1 MLPSCQ
7 PDIAIVLNDVMAINH
22 LSKIWTGSTILK
34 AAGARRRHLLRLFAG
49 GLSAHAVTS
58 AHDALK
64 AVKGGTSQPL
74 PRPHCALI
82 AKTARATDTSM
93 SSSNAKITEAELEND
108 LGPRRVY
115 STSPSSPSR
124 MPAFASVL
132 AVVAILY
139 FGKEVLLPLAIA
151 VLLTFALAPISSRL
165 RKLGLP
171 RIPAVIITVVL
182 AFLVLVLFGLVVAG
196 HIAEV
201 AQNLPAYQGNII
213 AKIRS
218 LQESGT
224 DSGIVRR
231 LTSVVE
237 SVGRELSNE
246 EDRPVAPG
254 TGSRPREPVLVEI
267 FAPSRPIETLTSLI
281 GPLLGPIA
289 SLGLIIVVVI
299 FMLLE
304 REELRDR
311 FIRLVG
317 YGDLHRTTEA
327 IQEAGSRVA
336 RYLLMQLVVNCAYG
350 VPLAL
355 GLWAVGIP
363 NPALWGMLAIVLR
376 FVPYIGPVIATV
388 LPLFLAFAVD
398 PGWSLVLWVAAIFVV
413 LELTSNNVIEPW
425 LYGSRTGLSPLAI
438 IVAAIFWAWLWGPV
452 GLVLST
458 PLTVCLAVLGRY
470 VPQFEFLEVVFGS
483 DPVLDPKERLYQRL
497 LAGDPD
503 EATDYAEEFLAEDYL
518 EDYYGK
524 VAIPALL
531 LAEKDR
537 RRGVLTA
544 EQMEQV
550 FGSAITLV
558 SNLGEIAEEEEQEE
572 EDEQKETEAA
582 GRPSTPLKE
591 GNGDESEIPDG
602 RGKTVFCVGGRGP
615 LDDASAAMLAQVLQ
629 VQGAEVVTARHSDIP
644 SRRAMSLIPEQ
655 SNAIVVCFLNEDSAR
670 HASILIRR
678 FKRIYPAIRVGA
690 VLWVENQEERQ
701 PPTLRE
707 ADFVATTLTLAA
719 REALADTPAS
729 LVTPARKIRTRRS
742 STKTGITAPQS
753 GI

>member
-1 MLPSCQ
+1 
-7 PDIAIVLNDVMAINH
+7 
-22 LSKIWTGSTILK
+22 
-34 AAGARRRHLLRLFAG
+34 
-49 GLSAHAVTS
+49 
-58 AHDALK
+58 
-64 AVKGGTSQPL
+64 
-74 PRPHCALI
+74 
-82 AKTARATDTSM
+82 M
-93 SSSNAKITEAELEND
+93 SSSNAKIAEAAELEND

-115 STSPSSPSR
+115 STSPSSPSS

-132 AVVAILY
+132 AVIAILY

-171 RIPAVIITVVL
+171 RIPAVIVTVVL

-237 SVGRELSNE
+237 SVGRELSNAE
-246 EDRPVAPG
+246 ERPV

-289 SLGLIIVVVI
+289 SLGLIVVVVI

-503 EATDYAEEFLAEDYL
+503 EATDYAEEFLEEDYL

-550 FGSAITLV
+550 FGTAITLV
-558 SNLGEIAEEEEQEE
+558 SNLGEIAQEEEEEE
-572 EDEQKETEAA
+572 EKEEEQKEKGVS
-582 GRPSTPLKE
+582 GRPSTHPKE
-591 GNGDESEIPDG
+591 GNEDESELPDG
-602 RGKTVFCVGGRGP
+602 RGKTVFCIGGRGP

-629 VQGAEVVTARHSDIP
+629 VQGAEVVAARHSDIP
-644 SRRAMSLIPEQ
+644 NRRAMSLVPKQ
-655 SNAIVVCFLNEDSAR
+655 SNAIVVCFLNEGSAR
-670 HASILIRR
+670 HARILIRR

-690 VLWVENQEERQ
+690 VLWVENQEERH

-719 REALADTPAS
+719 REALADAAAS

-742 STKTGITAPQS
+742 SNKTGITAAQS

>member
-1 MLPSCQ
+1 M
-7 PDIAIVLNDVMAINH
+7 
-22 LSKIWTGSTILK
+22 K
-34 AAGARRRHLLRLFAG
+34 
-49 GLSAHAVTS
+49 
-58 AHDALK
+58 
-64 AVKGGTSQPL
+64 
-74 PRPHCALI
+74 
-82 AKTARATDTSM
+82 
-93 SSSNAKITEAELEND
+93 ND
-108 LGPRRVY
+108 LGGLRRVY
-115 STSPSSPSR
+115 SISPSSPSR

-132 AVVAILY
+132 AVIAIL
-139 FGKEVLLPLAIA
+139 FFAREVLLPLAIA

-171 RIPAVIITVVL
+171 RILAVIITVAL

-196 HIAEV
+196 HVADV
-201 AQNLPAYQGNII
+201 AQDLPAYQNNII
-213 AKIRS
+213 TKIRAV
-218 LQESGT
+218 QESGT
-224 DSGIVRR
+224 DSGVLQR

-237 SVGRELSNE
+237 SVGRELNSAGKQ
-246 EDRPVAPG
+246 PSAPG
-254 TGSRPREPVLVEI
+254 GGSPPREPLLVEI
-267 FAPSRPIETLTSLI
+267 FSPNRPIETLTSLI

-336 RYLLMQLVVNCAYG
+336 RYLLMQLLVNCAYG
-350 VPLAL
+350 IPLAL

-363 NPALWGMLAIVLR
+363 NAALWGMLAIVLR
-376 FVPYIGPVIATV
+376 FVPYIGPAIATV
-388 LPLFLAFAVD
+388 LPMFLAFAVD
-398 PGWSLVLWVAAIFVV
+398 PGWTLVLWVAAIFLL
-413 LELTSNNVIEPW
+413 LELISNNIVEPW

-470 VPQFEFLEVVFGS
+470 VPQFEFLEVLFGS

-503 EATDYAEEFLAEDYL
+503 EATDYAEEILEENYL

-537 RRGVLTA
+537 RRGVLT
-544 EQMEQV
+544 EQQMEQV
-550 FGSAITLV
+550 FATAITLV
-558 SNLGEIAEEEEQEE
+558 SNLAEIAQEEEQEE
-572 EDEQKETEAA
+572 KGQENKETLS
-582 GRPSTPLKE
+582 GRPTTLGE
-591 GNGDESEIPDG
+591 GLDGDEGALPDG
-602 RGKTVFCVGGRGP
+602 RGKTILCIGGRGA

-629 VQGAEVVTARHSDIP
+629 VQGTEVVVAKHTDIAN
-644 SRRAMSLIPEQ
+644 RRAMTLLPKQ
-655 SNAIVVCFLNEDSAR
+655 ADAIVVCFLNEDSAK
-670 HASILIRR
+670 HAGILIRR
-678 FKRIYPAIRVGA
+678 LKRLFPTTRVGA
-690 VLWVENQEERQ
+690 VLWAEREQ
-701 PPTLRE
+701 DIPPPALDE
-707 ADFVATTLTLAA
+707 VDFITSTLASTA
-719 REALADTPAS
+719 REALSDAPPSVMA
-729 LVTPARKIRTRRS
+729 PPRKIRVRRPLDKS
-742 STKTGITAPQS
+742 ATAAAQPGI
-753 GI
+753 

>member
-1 MLPSCQ
+1 MQ
-7 PDIAIVLNDVMAINH
+7 N
-22 LSKIWTGSTILK
+22 
-34 AAGARRRHLLRLFAG
+34 
-49 GLSAHAVTS
+49 
-58 AHDALK
+58 
-64 AVKGGTSQPL
+64 
-74 PRPHCALI
+74 
-82 AKTARATDTSM
+82 
-93 SSSNAKITEAELEND
+93 ELG
-108 LGPRRVY
+108 GPRRLY
-115 STSPSSPSR
+115 SISPSGPSR

-139 FGKEVLLPLAIA
+139 FAKEVLLPLAIA

-171 RIPAVIITVVL
+171 RILAVITTVVL
-182 AFLVLVLFGLVVAG
+182 AFLGLTLFALVVAG
-196 HIAEV
+196 QVAEV

-213 AKIRS
+213 GKIRS

-224 DSGIVRR
+224 DNGIVRR
-231 LTSVVE
+231 LTSVIE
-237 SVGRELSNE
+237 SVGREINN
-246 EDRPVAPG
+246 AGQNQATPG
-254 TGSRPREPVLVEI
+254 SASPSREPMLVEI

-281 GPLLGPIA
+281 SPLLGPIA

-327 IQEAGSRVA
+327 LQEAGSRVA
-336 RYLLMQLVVNCAYG
+336 LYLLMQLVVNCAYG
-350 VPLAL
+350 IPLAL

-363 NPALWGMLAIVLR
+363 NAVLWGMLAIVLR

-398 PGWSLVLWVAAIFVV
+398 PGWSLVLWVAAIFLV
-413 LELTSNNVIEPW
+413 LELTSNNIVEPW

-452 GLVLST
+452 GLILST

-470 VPQFEFLEVVFGS
+470 VPQFEFLEVLFGS
-483 DPVLDPKERLYQRL
+483 EPVLDPKERLYQRL

-503 EATDYAEEFLAEDYL
+503 EATDQAEEMLEEDYL

-531 LAEKDR
+531 LAERDR

-544 EQMEQV
+544 GQMEQV
-550 FGSAITLV
+550 YETATTLV
-558 SNLGEIAEEEEQEE
+558 SNLEDIAQEEEQEAEEEEKSKATGEIPKAPSEEQNSSEE
-572 EDEQKETEAA
+572 EE
-582 GRPSTPLKE
+582 L
-591 GNGDESEIPDG
+591 PDG
-602 RGKTVFCVGGRGP
+602 TGKTVICIGGRGP

-629 VQGAEVVTARHSDIP
+629 VQGAEVVTARHSDITNRR
-644 SRRAMSLIPEQ
+644 SRDLIPKEA
-655 SNAIVVCFLNEDSAR
+655 NAVVVCFLNEDSAK
-670 HASILIRR
+670 HAGILMRR
-678 FKRIYPAIRVGA
+678 FKRIYPTSRVGA
-690 VLWVENQEERQ
+690 VLWSDSEDARPLSAQKD
-701 PPTLRE
+701 
-707 ADFVATTLTLAA
+707 ADFTASRLTDAA
-719 REALADTPAS
+719 REALSEAPLIPVTTP
-729 LVTPARKIRTRRS
+729 RKLQIRTRRS
-742 STKTGITAPQS
+742 ATRPPIASADAET
-753 GI
+753 

>member
-1 MLPSCQ
+1 
-7 PDIAIVLNDVMAINH
+7 
-22 LSKIWTGSTILK
+22 
-34 AAGARRRHLLRLFAG
+34 
-49 GLSAHAVTS
+49 
-58 AHDALK
+58 
-64 AVKGGTSQPL
+64 
-74 PRPHCALI
+74 
-82 AKTARATDTSM
+82 
-93 SSSNAKITEAELEND
+93 
-108 LGPRRVY
+108 
-115 STSPSSPSR
+115 

-132 AVVAILY
+132 AVIAILY
-139 FGKEVLLPLAIA
+139 FAKEVLLPLAIA

-171 RIPAVIITVVL
+171 RILAVIITVVL
-182 AFLVLVLFGLVVAG
+182 AFLVLILFGLVVAG
-196 HIAEV
+196 HVAEV
-201 AQNLPAYQGNII
+201 AQNLPAYQDNII
-213 AKIRS
+213 AKIRA
-218 LQESGT
+218 LQETGT
-224 DSGIVRR
+224 DNGIVRR

-237 SVGRELSNE
+237 SVGRELNRAEQRS
-246 EDRPVAPG
+246 PG
-254 TGSRPREPVLVEI
+254 GGFTPREPLLVEI

-327 IQEAGSRVA
+327 LQEAGSRVA

-363 NPALWGMLAIVLR
+363 NAALWGMLAIVLR

-398 PGWSLVLWVAAIFVV
+398 PGWSLVLWVGAIFLL
-413 LELTSNNVIEPW
+413 LELTSNNIVEPW

-452 GLVLST
+452 GLILST

-470 VPQFEFLEVVFGS
+470 VPQFEFLEVLFGS

-503 EATDYAEEFLAEDYL
+503 EATDSAEEILEEVYLA
-518 EDYYGK
+518 DYYGK

-537 RRGVLTA
+537 RRGVLTE
-544 EQMEQV
+544 EQMERV
-550 FGSAITLV
+550 FETAIALV
-558 SNLGEIAEEEEQEE
+558 SNLAEIAQEEEQEE
-572 EDEQKETEAA
+572 EEGQEEKEAA
-582 GRPSTPLKE
+582 IGRPIMPTNK
-591 GNGDESEIPDG
+591 GNEDEEELPDG
-602 RGKTVFCVGGRGP
+602 SDKTVFCVGGRGP

-629 VQGAEVVTARHSDIP
+629 VQGAEVVSARHSDIA
-644 SRRAMSLIPEQ
+644 SRRTMNLVPKQ
-655 SNAIVVCFLNEDSAR
+655 TNAIVVCFLNQDSTK
-670 HASILIRR
+670 HASILVRR
-678 FKRIYPAIRVGA
+678 FKRMYPAMRVGA
-690 VLWVENQEERQ
+690 VLWATSEEDRQ
-701 PPTLRE
+701 LSALEE
-707 ADFVATTLTLAA
+707 ADFIASTLTSAA
-719 REALADTPAS
+719 REALSDAPPS
-729 LVTPARKIRTRRS
+729 LVAPPRKIRVRRPPN
-742 STKTGITAPQS
+742 KIGTAAALP
-753 GI
+753 GK

>member
-1 MLPSCQ
+1 LQ
-7 PDIAIVLNDVMAINH
+7 N
-22 LSKIWTGSTILK
+22 
-34 AAGARRRHLLRLFAG
+34 
-49 GLSAHAVTS
+49 
-58 AHDALK
+58 
-64 AVKGGTSQPL
+64 
-74 PRPHCALI
+74 
-82 AKTARATDTSM
+82 
-93 SSSNAKITEAELEND
+93 ELG
-108 LGPRRVY
+108 GPRRLY
-115 STSPSSPSR
+115 SISPSGPSR

-139 FGKEVLLPLAIA
+139 FAKEVLLPLAIA

-171 RIPAVIITVVL
+171 RILAVITTVVL
-182 AFLVLVLFGLVVAG
+182 AFLGLTLFALVVAG
-196 HIAEV
+196 QVAEV

-213 AKIRS
+213 GKIRS

-224 DSGIVRR
+224 DNGIVRR
-231 LTSVVE
+231 LTSVIE
-237 SVGRELSNE
+237 SVGREINN
-246 EDRPVAPG
+246 AGQNQATPG
-254 TGSRPREPVLVEI
+254 SASPSREPMLVEI

-281 GPLLGPIA
+281 SPLLGPIA

-327 IQEAGSRVA
+327 LQEAGSRVA
-336 RYLLMQLVVNCAYG
+336 LYLLMQLVVNCAYG
-350 VPLAL
+350 IPLAL

-363 NPALWGMLAIVLR
+363 NAVLWGMLAIVLR

-398 PGWSLVLWVAAIFVV
+398 PGWSLVLWVAAIFLV
-413 LELTSNNVIEPW
+413 LELTSNNIVEPW

-452 GLVLST
+452 GLILST

-470 VPQFEFLEVVFGS
+470 VPQFEFLEVLFGS
-483 DPVLDPKERLYQRL
+483 EPVLDPKERLYQRL

-503 EATDYAEEFLAEDYL
+503 EATDQAEEMLEEDYL

-531 LAEKDR
+531 LAERDR

-544 EQMEQV
+544 GQMEQV
-550 FGSAITLV
+550 YETATTLV
-558 SNLGEIAEEEEQEE
+558 SNLEDIAQEEEQEAEEEEKSKATGEIPKAPSEEQNSSEE
-572 EDEQKETEAA
+572 EE
-582 GRPSTPLKE
+582 L
-591 GNGDESEIPDG
+591 PDG
-602 RGKTVFCVGGRGP
+602 TGKTVICIGGRGP

-629 VQGAEVVTARHSDIP
+629 VQGAEVVTARHSDITNRR
-644 SRRAMSLIPEQ
+644 SRDLIPKEA
-655 SNAIVVCFLNEDSAR
+655 NAVVVCFLNEDSAK
-670 HASILIRR
+670 HAGILMRR
-678 FKRIYPAIRVGA
+678 FKRIYPTSRVGA
-690 VLWVENQEERQ
+690 VLWSDSEDARPLSAQKD
-701 PPTLRE
+701 
-707 ADFVATTLTLAA
+707 ADFTASRLTDAA
-719 REALADTPAS
+719 REALSEAPLIPVTTP
-729 LVTPARKIRTRRS
+729 RKLQIRTRRS
-742 STKTGITAPQS
+742 ATRPPIASADAET
-753 GI
+753 

>member
-1 MLPSCQ
+1 M
-7 PDIAIVLNDVMAINH
+7 
-22 LSKIWTGSTILK
+22 
-34 AAGARRRHLLRLFAG
+34 
-49 GLSAHAVTS
+49 
-58 AHDALK
+58 
-64 AVKGGTSQPL
+64 
-74 PRPHCALI
+74 
-82 AKTARATDTSM
+82 
-93 SSSNAKITEAELEND
+93 ENE

-132 AVVAILY
+132 AVIAILY
-139 FGKEVLLPLAIA
+139 LGKEVLLPLAIA

-171 RIPAVIITVVL
+171 RISAVVVTVVL
-182 AFLVLVLFGLVVAG
+182 AFLVLALFGLVVAG
-196 HIAEV
+196 HVAEV

-218 LQESGT
+218 LQESGM

-231 LTSVVE
+231 LTSVIE
-237 SVGRELSNE
+237 SVGRELSNAE
-246 EDRPVAPG
+246 ERPVAPG

-398 PGWSLVLWVAAIFVV
+398 PGWSLVLWVGAIFVV

-503 EATDYAEEFLAEDYL
+503 EATDYAEEFLEEDYL

-550 FGSAITLV
+550 FGTAITLA
-558 SNLGEIAEEEEQEE
+558 SNLGEIAQEEEEEE
-572 EDEQKETEAA
+572 EKEGEQKEKGVA
-582 GRPSTPLKE
+582 GRPNTHPKE
-591 GNGDESEIPDG
+591 GNEDESELPDG
-602 RGKTVFCVGGRGP
+602 RGKTVFCIGGRGP

-629 VQGAEVVTARHSDIP
+629 VQGAEVVAARHSDIP
-644 SRRAMSLIPEQ
+644 NRRAMSLVPKQ
-655 SNAIVVCFLNEDSAR
+655 SIAIVVCFLNEDSAR
-670 HASILIRR
+670 HARILIRR

-690 VLWVENQEERQ
+690 VLWVENQEESQ
-701 PPTLRE
+701 PPTLLE
-707 ADFVATTLTLAA
+707 ADFVATTLTSAA
-719 REALADTPAS
+719 RAALADAPAS

-742 STKTGITAPQS
+742 SNKTSINAAES
-753 GI
+753 GS

>member
-1 MLPSCQ
+1 M
-7 PDIAIVLNDVMAINH
+7 
-22 LSKIWTGSTILK
+22 
-34 AAGARRRHLLRLFAG
+34 
-49 GLSAHAVTS
+49 
-58 AHDALK
+58 
-64 AVKGGTSQPL
+64 
-74 PRPHCALI
+74 PRPICALFS
-82 AKTARATDTSM
+82 KDLVRATDTSM
-93 SSSNAKITEAELEND
+93 SSSDARITEAELEND

-132 AVVAILY
+132 AVIAILY

-165 RKLGLP
+165 RKLGMP
-171 RIPAVIITVVL
+171 RIPAVIVTVVI

-196 HIAEV
+196 HVAEV

-237 SVGRELSNE
+237 SVGRELSNAE
-246 EDRPVAPG
+246 QRPGAPG

-398 PGWSLVLWVAAIFVV
+398 PGWSLVLWVGAIFLV

-503 EATDYAEEFLAEDYL
+503 EATDYAEEFLEEDYL

-550 FGSAITLV
+550 FGTAITLV
-558 SNLGEIAEEEEQEE
+558 SNLAEIAQEEEQEE
-572 EDEQKETEAA
+572 EEEQKEAA
-582 GRPSTPLKE
+582 GQPSPAKE
-591 GNGDESEIPDG
+591 GNGDESELPDG
-602 RGKTVFCVGGRGP
+602 RGKAVFCVGGRGP
-615 LDDASAAMLAQVLQ
+615 LDDASAAMLAQILQ
-629 VQGAEVVTARHSDIP
+629 VQGAEVVAARHSDIP
-644 SRRAMSLIPEQ
+644 NRRAMSLVPKQ
-655 SNAIVVCFLNEDSAR
+655 SNAIVVCFLNEDSTR
-670 HASILIRR
+670 HAAILVRR

-690 VLWVENQEERQ
+690 VFWVENQKERQ
-701 PPTLRE
+701 PPALGE
-707 ADFVATTLTLAA
+707 ADFVATTLTSAA
-719 REALADTPAS
+719 REALADAPPS

-742 STKTGITAPQS
+742 SNKTGIAPARS

>member
-1 MLPSCQ
+1 
-7 PDIAIVLNDVMAINH
+7 
-22 LSKIWTGSTILK
+22 
-34 AAGARRRHLLRLFAG
+34 
-49 GLSAHAVTS
+49 
-58 AHDALK
+58 
-64 AVKGGTSQPL
+64 
-74 PRPHCALI
+74 
-82 AKTARATDTSM
+82 M
-93 SSSNAKITEAELEND
+93 SSGNAKITEAELEKD

-132 AVVAILY
+132 AVIAILY

-182 AFLVLVLFGLVVAG
+182 AFLILVLFGLVVAG

-218 LQESGT
+218 LQEGGT
-224 DSGIVRR
+224 DGGIVRR

-237 SVGRELSNE
+237 SVGRELSNAQE
-246 EDRPVAPG
+246 RPVSSG
-254 TGSRPREPVLVEI
+254 TVSRPREPVLVEI

-398 PGWSLVLWVAAIFVV
+398 PGWSLVLWVGAIFLV

-503 EATDYAEEFLAEDYL
+503 EATDYAEEFLEEDYL

-544 EQMEQV
+544 GQMEHV
-550 FGSAITLV
+550 FGTAITLV
-558 SNLGEIAEEEEQEE
+558 SNLGEIAQEEEQEDIE
-572 EDEQKETEAA
+572 EEQEDKEAA
-582 GRPSTPLKE
+582 GRPSTTPKE
-591 GNGDESEIPDG
+591 GNGDESVLPDG

-629 VQGAEVVTARHSDIP
+629 VQGAEVVAARHSDI
-644 SRRAMSLIPEQ
+644 SNRRAMSLVPKQ

-690 VLWVENQEERQ
+690 VLWVENQEEEQ

-707 ADFVATTLTLAA
+707 ADFVATTLTSAA
-719 REALADTPAS
+719 REALADAPAS
-729 LVTPARKIRTRRS
+729 FVTPARKIRTRRS
-742 STKTGITAPQS
+742 SNKTGITAAQS
-753 GI
+753 RI

>member
-1 MLPSCQ
+1 LK
-7 PDIAIVLNDVMAINH
+7 NDP
-22 LSKIWTGSTILK
+22 
-34 AAGARRRHLLRLFAG
+34 GA
-49 GLSAHAVTS
+49 
-58 AHDALK
+58 
-64 AVKGGTSQPL
+64 
-74 PRPHCALI
+74 
-82 AKTARATDTSM
+82 
-93 SSSNAKITEAELEND
+93 
-108 LGPRRVY
+108 PRRVY
-115 STSPSSPSR
+115 SISPSSPSR
-124 MPAFASVL
+124 MPAFASIL
-132 AVVAILY
+132 AVIAILY
-139 FGKEVLLPLAIA
+139 FAREVLLPLAIA

-171 RIPAVIITVVL
+171 RVLAVIITVVL
-182 AFLVLVLFGLVVAG
+182 AFLVLILFGLVVAG
-196 HIAEV
+196 HVAEV
-201 AQNLPAYQGNII
+201 AQNLPAYQDNII
-213 AKIRS
+213 TKIRA

-231 LTSVVE
+231 LTSVIE
-237 SVGRELSNE
+237 SVGRELDSAGQ
-246 EDRPVAPG
+246 RPAAPDG
-254 TGSRPREPVLVEI
+254 GATPREPLLVEI
-267 FAPSRPIETLTSLI
+267 FAPNRPIETLTSLI

-363 NPALWGMLAIVLR
+363 NAALWGMLAIVLR

-398 PGWSLVLWVAAIFVV
+398 PGWSLVLWVGCIFLV
-413 LELTSNNVIEPW
+413 LELTSNNVVEPW

-452 GLVLST
+452 GLILST

-470 VPQFEFLEVVFGS
+470 VPQFEFLEVLFGS

-503 EATDYAEEFLAEDYL
+503 EATDYAEEILEEDYL
-518 EDYYGK
+518 EEYYGK

-550 FGSAITLV
+550 FAAAIALV
-558 SNLGEIAEEEEQEE
+558 SNLAEIAQEEEQEE
-572 EDEQKETEAA
+572 KGREEKEAAVGQPPAPRKEDENEKE
-582 GRPSTPLKE
+582 L
-591 GNGDESEIPDG
+591 PDG
-602 RGKTVFCVGGRGP
+602 SGKTVFCVGGRGA

-629 VQGAEVVTARHSDIP
+629 VQGAEVVAARHSDIAN
-644 SRRAMSLIPEQ
+644 RRAMNLVPKQ
-655 SNAIVVCFLNEDSAR
+655 TNAIVVCFLNLDSAK
-670 HASILIRR
+670 HAGILVRR
-678 FKRIYPAIRVGA
+678 FKRLYPTMRVGA
-690 VLWVENQEERQ
+690 VLWAEREEDKQ
-701 PPTLRE
+701 PPTFDE
-707 ADFVATTLTLAA
+707 ADFIVSTLTSAA
-719 REALADTPAS
+719 REALSDAPPLSVA
-729 LVTPARKIRTRRS
+729 PPRKIRVRRS
-742 STKTGITAPQS
+742 LNKTSTTTA
-753 GI
+753 

>member
-1 MLPSCQ
+1 M
-7 PDIAIVLNDVMAINH
+7 
-22 LSKIWTGSTILK
+22 
-34 AAGARRRHLLRLFAG
+34 
-49 GLSAHAVTS
+49 
-58 AHDALK
+58 
-64 AVKGGTSQPL
+64 
-74 PRPHCALI
+74 
-82 AKTARATDTSM
+82 
-93 SSSNAKITEAELEND
+93 END

-132 AVVAILY
+132 AAIAILY

-171 RIPAVIITVVL
+171 RIPAVIITVVI

-196 HIAEV
+196 HVAEV

-231 LTSVVE
+231 LTSVIE
-237 SVGRELSNE
+237 SVGRELSNAE
-246 EDRPVAPG
+246 ERPVAPG

-503 EATDYAEEFLAEDYL
+503 EATDYAEEFLEEDYL

-550 FGSAITLV
+550 FGTAITLV
-558 SNLGEIAEEEEQEE
+558 LNLAEIAQEEGQEEDEEEQKEE
-572 EDEQKETEAA
+572 ESV
-582 GRPSTPLKE
+582 GLPSTPPKE
-591 GNGDESEIPDG
+591 GNEDESELPDG
-602 RGKTVFCVGGRGP
+602 RGKTVFCIGGRGP

-629 VQGAEVVTARHSDIP
+629 VQGAEVVAARHSDIS
-644 SRRAMSLIPEQ
+644 SRGAISLVPKQ

-701 PPTLRE
+701 PPTLGE
-707 ADFVATTLTLAA
+707 ADFVATTLTSAA
-719 REALADTPAS
+719 REALADAPAS

-742 STKTGITAPQS
+742 SNKTSITAAQS

>member
-1 MLPSCQ
+1 
-7 PDIAIVLNDVMAINH
+7 
-22 LSKIWTGSTILK
+22 
-34 AAGARRRHLLRLFAG
+34 
-49 GLSAHAVTS
+49 
-58 AHDALK
+58 
-64 AVKGGTSQPL
+64 
-74 PRPHCALI
+74 
-82 AKTARATDTSM
+82 
-93 SSSNAKITEAELEND
+93 
-108 LGPRRVY
+108 
-115 STSPSSPSR
+115 

-132 AVVAILY
+132 AVIAILY

-171 RIPAVIITVVL
+171 RIPAVIITVVI

-196 HIAEV
+196 HVAEV

-231 LTSVVE
+231 LTSVIE
-237 SVGRELSNE
+237 SVGRELSNAE
-246 EDRPVAPG
+246 ERPVASG
-254 TGSRPREPVLVEI
+254 SGSRPREPVLVEI

-503 EATDYAEEFLAEDYL
+503 EATDYAEEFLEQDYL
-518 EDYYGK
+518 EDYYGE

-550 FGSAITLV
+550 FGTAITLV
-558 SNLGEIAEEEEQEE
+558 SNLAEIAQEEGQEEEEEE
-572 EDEQKETEAA
+572 KEEEQKE
-582 GRPSTPLKE
+582 GVSGPPSTHPKE
-591 GNGDESEIPDG
+591 GNEDESELPDG
-602 RGKTVFCVGGRGP
+602 RGKTVFCIGGRGP

-629 VQGAEVVTARHSDIP
+629 VQGAEVVAARHSDIP
-644 SRRAMSLIPEQ
+644 NRRAMSLVPKQ

-670 HASILIRR
+670 HARILIRR

-690 VLWVENQEERQ
+690 VLWVENQEEEQ
-701 PPTLRE
+701 LPTLGE
-707 ADFVATTLTLAA
+707 ADFVATSLTSAA
-719 REALADTPAS
+719 REALADAPAS
-729 LVTPARKIRTRRS
+729 LVTPARKIRTRRF
-742 STKTGITAPQS
+742 STKTSITAARS
-753 GI
+753 EL

>member
-1 MLPSCQ
+1 M
-7 PDIAIVLNDVMAINH
+7 
-22 LSKIWTGSTILK
+22 
-34 AAGARRRHLLRLFAG
+34 
-49 GLSAHAVTS
+49 
-58 AHDALK
+58 
-64 AVKGGTSQPL
+64 
-74 PRPHCALI
+74 
-82 AKTARATDTSM
+82 
-93 SSSNAKITEAELEND
+93 END
-108 LGPRRVY
+108 LGGPRRVY
-115 STSPSSPSR
+115 SISPSSPSR

-132 AVVAILY
+132 AVIAILY
-139 FGKEVLLPLAIA
+139 FAKEVLLPLAIA
-151 VLLTFALAPISSRL
+151 VLLTFALGPISSRL
-165 RKLGLP
+165 RKLGVPKIL
-171 RIPAVIITVVL
+171 AVIITVVL
-182 AFLVLVLFGLVVAG
+182 AFLALILFGLVVAG
-196 HIAEV
+196 HVAEV

-213 AKIRS
+213 AKIRA

-224 DSGIVRR
+224 DNGIVRR

-237 SVGRELSNE
+237 SVGRELNSGE
-246 EDRPVAPG
+246 QRSAAPG
-254 TGSRPREPVLVEI
+254 GGFTPREPLLVEI

-350 VPLAL
+350 VPLAV
-355 GLWAVGIP
+355 GLWVVGIP
-363 NPALWGMLAIVLR
+363 NAALWGMLAIVLR
-376 FVPYIGPVIATV
+376 FVPYIGPVIAMV

-398 PGWSLVLWVAAIFVV
+398 PGWSLVLWVGAIFLV
-413 LELTSNNVIEPW
+413 LELTSNNIVEPW

-452 GLVLST
+452 GLILST

-470 VPQFEFLEVVFGS
+470 VPQFEFLEVLFGS
-483 DPVLDPKERLYQRL
+483 NPVLDPKERLYQRL

-503 EATDYAEEFLAEDYL
+503 EATDLAEEILEEDYL

-544 EQMEQV
+544 EQMEKV
-550 FGSAITLV
+550 FGAAIALI
-558 SNLGEIAEEEEQEE
+558 SNLAEIAQEEEQEE
-572 EDEQKETEAA
+572 DGQEEKESAS
-582 GRPSTPLKE
+582 GQPSTPAKE
-591 GNGDESEIPDG
+591 GHGIERELPDG
-602 RGKTVFCVGGRGP
+602 RGKTVVCIGGRGS

-629 VQGAEVVTARHSDIP
+629 VQGADVVAARHSEIAN
-644 SRRAMSLIPEQ
+644 RRAMSPVPKQ
-655 SNAIVVCFLNEDSAR
+655 ANAVVVCFLNEDSAR
-670 HASILIRR
+670 HAGILIRR
-678 FKRIYPAIRVGA
+678 FKRMYPAMRVGA
-690 VLWVENQEERQ
+690 VLWAEGEEDRQ
-701 PPTLRE
+701 SSALAE
-707 ADFVATTLTLAA
+707 ADFIASTLTSAA
-719 REALADTPAS
+719 REALSNAPPSTSVAP
-729 LVTPARKIRTRRS
+729 PRKIRVRRS
-742 STKTGITAPQS
+742 LNTTNAAAVQS
-753 GI
+753 L

>member
-1 MLPSCQ
+1 M
-7 PDIAIVLNDVMAINH
+7 
-22 LSKIWTGSTILK
+22 
-34 AAGARRRHLLRLFAG
+34 
-49 GLSAHAVTS
+49 
-58 AHDALK
+58 
-64 AVKGGTSQPL
+64 
-74 PRPHCALI
+74 PRPICALI
-82 AKTARATDTSM
+82 SKDLVRATDTSM
-93 SSSNAKITEAELEND
+93 SSSDAKITEAELESD

-132 AVVAILY
+132 AVIAILY
-139 FGKEVLLPLAIA
+139 FGKDVLLPLAIA

-165 RKLGLP
+165 RKLGMP
-171 RIPAVIITVVL
+171 RIAAVIVTVVI

-196 HIAEV
+196 HVAEV

-237 SVGRELSNE
+237 SVGRELSNAE
-246 EDRPVAPG
+246 ERPVAPG
-254 TGSRPREPVLVEI
+254 TASRPREPVLVEI

-398 PGWSLVLWVAAIFVV
+398 PGWSLVLWVGAIFLV

-503 EATDYAEEFLAEDYL
+503 EATDYAEEFLEEDYL

-550 FGSAITLV
+550 FGTAITLV
-558 SNLGEIAEEEEQEE
+558 SNLAEIAEEEEQEE
-572 EDEQKETEAA
+572 EEEEEQKETEAA
-582 GRPSTPLKE
+582 GRPSPPKE
-591 GNGDESEIPDG
+591 GNGAESELPDG

-615 LDDASAAMLAQVLQ
+615 LDDASAAMLAQILQ
-629 VQGAEVVTARHSDIP
+629 VQGAEVVAARHSDIP
-644 SRRAMSLIPEQ
+644 NRRAMSLVPKQ

-670 HASILIRR
+670 HATILVRR

-701 PPTLRE
+701 PPALGE
-707 ADFVATTLTLAA
+707 ADFVATTLTSAA
-719 REALADTPAS
+719 REALADAPPS

-742 STKTGITAPQS
+742 SNKTGIAAARS

>member
-1 MLPSCQ
+1 MLQ
-7 PDIAIVLNDVMAINH
+7 N
-22 LSKIWTGSTILK
+22 
-34 AAGARRRHLLRLFAG
+34 
-49 GLSAHAVTS
+49 
-58 AHDALK
+58 
-64 AVKGGTSQPL
+64 
-74 PRPHCALI
+74 
-82 AKTARATDTSM
+82 
-93 SSSNAKITEAELEND
+93 ELG
-108 LGPRRVY
+108 GPRRLY
-115 STSPSSPSR
+115 SISPSGPSR

-139 FGKEVLLPLAIA
+139 FAKEVLLPLAIA

-171 RIPAVIITVVL
+171 RILAVITTVVL
-182 AFLVLVLFGLVVAG
+182 AFLGLTLFALVVAG
-196 HIAEV
+196 QVAEV

-213 AKIRS
+213 GKIRS

-224 DSGIVRR
+224 DNGIVRR
-231 LTSVVE
+231 LTSVIE
-237 SVGRELSNE
+237 SVGREINN
-246 EDRPVAPG
+246 AGQNQATPG
-254 TGSRPREPVLVEI
+254 SASPSREPMLVEI

-281 GPLLGPIA
+281 SPLLGPIA

-327 IQEAGSRVA
+327 LQEAGSRVA
-336 RYLLMQLVVNCAYG
+336 LYLLMQLVVNCAYG
-350 VPLAL
+350 IPLAL

-363 NPALWGMLAIVLR
+363 NAVLWGMLAIVLR

-398 PGWSLVLWVAAIFVV
+398 PGWSLVLWVAAIFLV
-413 LELTSNNVIEPW
+413 LELTSNNIVEPW

-452 GLVLST
+452 GLILST

-470 VPQFEFLEVVFGS
+470 VPQFEFLEVLFGS
-483 DPVLDPKERLYQRL
+483 EPVLDPKERLYQRL

-503 EATDYAEEFLAEDYL
+503 EATDQAEEMLEEDYL

-531 LAEKDR
+531 LAERDR

-544 EQMEQV
+544 GQMEQV
-550 FGSAITLV
+550 YETATTLV
-558 SNLGEIAEEEEQEE
+558 SNLEDIAQEEEQEAEEEEKSKATGEIPKAPSEEQNSSEE
-572 EDEQKETEAA
+572 EE
-582 GRPSTPLKE
+582 L
-591 GNGDESEIPDG
+591 PDG
-602 RGKTVFCVGGRGP
+602 TGKTVICIGGRGP

-629 VQGAEVVTARHSDIP
+629 VQGAEVVTARHSDITNRR
-644 SRRAMSLIPEQ
+644 SRDLIPKEA
-655 SNAIVVCFLNEDSAR
+655 NAVVVCFLNEDSAK
-670 HASILIRR
+670 HAGILMRR
-678 FKRIYPAIRVGA
+678 FKRIYPTSRVGA
-690 VLWVENQEERQ
+690 VLWSDSEDARPLSAQKD
-701 PPTLRE
+701 
-707 ADFVATTLTLAA
+707 ADFTASRLTDAA
-719 REALADTPAS
+719 REALSEAPLIPVTTP
-729 LVTPARKIRTRRS
+729 RKLQIRTRRS
-742 STKTGITAPQS
+742 ATRPPIASADAET
-753 GI
+753 

>member
-1 MLPSCQ
+1 
-7 PDIAIVLNDVMAINH
+7 
-22 LSKIWTGSTILK
+22 
-34 AAGARRRHLLRLFAG
+34 
-49 GLSAHAVTS
+49 
-58 AHDALK
+58 
-64 AVKGGTSQPL
+64 
-74 PRPHCALI
+74 
-82 AKTARATDTSM
+82 
-93 SSSNAKITEAELEND
+93 
-108 LGPRRVY
+108 
-115 STSPSSPSR
+115 

-139 FGKEVLLPLAIA
+139 FAKEVLLPLAIA

-171 RIPAVIITVVL
+171 RILAVITTVVL
-182 AFLVLVLFGLVVAG
+182 AFLGLTLFALVVAG
-196 HIAEV
+196 QVAEV

-213 AKIRS
+213 GKIRS

-224 DSGIVRR
+224 DNGIVRR
-231 LTSVVE
+231 LTSVIE
-237 SVGRELSNE
+237 SVGREINN
-246 EDRPVAPG
+246 AGQNQATPG
-254 TGSRPREPVLVEI
+254 SASPSREPMLVEI

-281 GPLLGPIA
+281 SPLLGPIA

-327 IQEAGSRVA
+327 LQEAGSRVA
-336 RYLLMQLVVNCAYG
+336 LYLLMQLVVNCAYG
-350 VPLAL
+350 IPLAL

-363 NPALWGMLAIVLR
+363 NAVLWGMLAIVLR

-398 PGWSLVLWVAAIFVV
+398 PGWSLVLWVAAIFLV
-413 LELTSNNVIEPW
+413 LELTSNNIVEPW

-452 GLVLST
+452 GLILST

-470 VPQFEFLEVVFGS
+470 VPQFEFLEVLFGS
-483 DPVLDPKERLYQRL
+483 EPVLDPKERLYQRL

-503 EATDYAEEFLAEDYL
+503 EATDQAEEMLEEDYL

-531 LAEKDR
+531 LAERDR

-544 EQMEQV
+544 GQMEQV
-550 FGSAITLV
+550 YETATTLV
-558 SNLGEIAEEEEQEE
+558 SNLEDIAQEEEQEAEEEEKSKATGEIPKAPSEEQNSSEE
-572 EDEQKETEAA
+572 EE
-582 GRPSTPLKE
+582 L
-591 GNGDESEIPDG
+591 PDG
-602 RGKTVFCVGGRGP
+602 TGKTVICIGGRGP

-629 VQGAEVVTARHSDIP
+629 VQGAEVVTARHSDITNRR
-644 SRRAMSLIPEQ
+644 SRDLIPKEA
-655 SNAIVVCFLNEDSAR
+655 NAVVVCFLNEDSAK
-670 HASILIRR
+670 HAGILMRR
-678 FKRIYPAIRVGA
+678 FKRIYPTSRVGA
-690 VLWVENQEERQ
+690 VLWSDSEDARPLSAQKD
-701 PPTLRE
+701 
-707 ADFVATTLTLAA
+707 ADFTASRLTDAA
-719 REALADTPAS
+719 REALSEAPLIPVTTP
-729 LVTPARKIRTRRS
+729 RKLQIRTRRS
-742 STKTGITAPQS
+742 ATRPPIASADAET
-753 GI
+753 

>member
-1 MLPSCQ
+1 
-7 PDIAIVLNDVMAINH
+7 
-22 LSKIWTGSTILK
+22 
-34 AAGARRRHLLRLFAG
+34 
-49 GLSAHAVTS
+49 
-58 AHDALK
+58 
-64 AVKGGTSQPL
+64 
-74 PRPHCALI
+74 
-82 AKTARATDTSM
+82 M
-93 SSSNAKITEAELEND
+93 SSTNAKITEAAELEND

-132 AVVAILY
+132 AVIAILY
-139 FGKEVLLPLAIA
+139 FGKEVLLPLAVA

-171 RIPAVIITVVL
+171 RIPAVIVTVVL

-196 HIAEV
+196 HVAEV

-237 SVGRELSNE
+237 SVGRELSNAE
-246 EDRPVAPG
+246 ERPVAPG

-289 SLGLIIVVVI
+289 SLGLIIVVVV

-336 RYLLMQLVVNCAYG
+336 RYLLMQLVVNCTYG

-503 EATDYAEEFLAEDYL
+503 EATDYAEEFLEENYL

-544 EQMEQV
+544 ERMEQV
-550 FGSAITLV
+550 FGTAITLV
-558 SNLGEIAEEEEQEE
+558 SNLGEIAQEEEEEE
-572 EDEQKETEAA
+572 EEEKEDEQKEKGVS
-582 GRPSTPLKE
+582 GRPSTHPKE
-591 GNGDESEIPDG
+591 GNEDESELPDG
-602 RGKTVFCVGGRGP
+602 RGKTVFCIGGRGP
-615 LDDASAAMLAQVLQ
+615 LDDASAALLAQVLQ
-629 VQGAEVVTARHSDIP
+629 VQGAEVVAARHSDIP
-644 SRRAMSLIPEQ
+644 NRRAMSLVPKQ
-655 SNAIVVCFLNEDSAR
+655 TNAIVVCFLNEDSAR
-670 HASILIRR
+670 HARILIRR

-707 ADFVATTLTLAA
+707 ADFVATTLTSAA
-719 REALADTPAS
+719 CEALADAAAS

-742 STKTGITAPQS
+742 SNKTGITAAQS

>member
-1 MLPSCQ
+1 
-7 PDIAIVLNDVMAINH
+7 
-22 LSKIWTGSTILK
+22 
-34 AAGARRRHLLRLFAG
+34 
-49 GLSAHAVTS
+49 
-58 AHDALK
+58 
-64 AVKGGTSQPL
+64 
-74 PRPHCALI
+74 
-82 AKTARATDTSM
+82 
-93 SSSNAKITEAELEND
+93 
-108 LGPRRVY
+108 
-115 STSPSSPSR
+115 

-132 AVVAILY
+132 AVIAILY
-139 FGKEVLLPLAIA
+139 FAKEVLLPLAIA

-171 RIPAVIITVVL
+171 RVPAVIVTVVL

-196 HIAEV
+196 HVSEV
-201 AQNLPAYQGNII
+201 AQNLPAYQDNII

-237 SVGRELSNE
+237 SVGRELSNAE
-246 EDRPVAPG
+246 ERPLAPG

-355 GLWAVGIP
+355 GLWALGIP

-503 EATDYAEEFLAEDYL
+503 EATDYAEEFLEEDYL
-518 EDYYGK
+518 EHYYGK

-550 FGSAITLV
+550 FGTAITLV
-558 SNLGEIAEEEEQEE
+558 SNLGEIAQEEEEEE
-572 EDEQKETEAA
+572 EEEKEEEQKEKEAA
-582 GRPSTPLKE
+582 GRPSTRPKE
-591 GNGDESEIPDG
+591 GNGDDGELPDG

-615 LDDASAAMLAQVLQ
+615 LDDASAAMLAQILQ
-629 VQGAEVVTARHSDIP
+629 VQGAEVVAARHSDIP
-644 SRRAMSLIPEQ
+644 NRRAMSLIPKQ

-701 PPTLRE
+701 PLALRE
-707 ADFVATTLTLAA
+707 ADFVATTLTSAA
-719 REALADTPAS
+719 CEALADAPAS
-729 LVTPARKIRTRRS
+729 LVTTARKIRTRRS
-742 STKTGITAPQS
+742 QSKTGITAARS